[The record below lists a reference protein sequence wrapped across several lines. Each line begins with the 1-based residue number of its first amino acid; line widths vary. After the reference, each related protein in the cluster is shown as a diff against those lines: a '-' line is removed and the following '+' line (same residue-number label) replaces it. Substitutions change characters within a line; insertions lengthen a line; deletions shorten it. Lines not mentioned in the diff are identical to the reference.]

1 MTSEIPERN
10 AVLERI
16 SQVLSSFLFRM
27 CAAKM
32 FIFYYRVL
40 KAQSRLC

>member
-27 CAAKM
+27 CAAQCLY
-32 FIFYYRVL
+32 FTIEY
-40 KAQSRLC
+40 